1 MFLKIM
7 RANLGLS
14 LSPPIKIVIIQQF
27 FKKKKKKKKKKKPK
41 IKGTG
46 ESNNGNKDS
55 GRLKMIG

>member
-1 MFLKIM
+1 M

-27 FKKKKKKKKKKKPK
+27 FKKKKKKKNKKPK

>member
-27 FKKKKKKKKKKKPK
+27 FKKKKKKKNKKPK